1 MFLFSVIDR
10 AASLCS
16 AKEHCG
22 LLSLLSPSGLW
33 TTYILESSWVAKSA
47 IERLCACG
55 SVCNCI
61 KVHMHS
67 QSLVYI
73 LWSCLGAYTHTHT
86 HTHTSFQL
94 DWSFFHCWFRN
105 SKPFSL
111 SGGEWTGSCSKN
123 TITARQNCCESTIAV
138 LLLGLRPLKYT
149 LNTVRQT
156 Q

>member
-67 QSLVYI
+67 QSLIYI

-86 HTHTSFQL
+86 HTHTRGFYCILFYCSL
-94 DWSFFHCWFRN
+94 MSNPASNWITVRGHCWIFGYQKWWICTSLVTPRKNSLRN
-105 SKPFSL
+105 YGP
-111 SGGEWTGSCSKN
+111 
-123 TITARQNCCESTIAV
+123 
-138 LLLGLRPLKYT
+138 PP
-149 LNTVRQT
+149 
-156 Q
+156 